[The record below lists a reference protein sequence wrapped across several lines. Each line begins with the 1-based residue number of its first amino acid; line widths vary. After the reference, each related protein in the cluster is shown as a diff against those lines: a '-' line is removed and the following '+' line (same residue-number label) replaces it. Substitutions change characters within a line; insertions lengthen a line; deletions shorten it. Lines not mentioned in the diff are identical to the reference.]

1 MENTKYIVAD
11 KEAVKPNMDGFV
23 DPFAAISAAKKRAN
37 ESGKPQVILCFV
49 REVNPVA
56 VIQNKEE

>member
-1 MENTKYIVAD
+1 MEKAKYIVTNKDAIS
-11 KEAVKPNMDGFV
+11 PNMEVFM
-23 DPFAAISAAKKRAN
+23 DPFAAISSAKQKAN

-49 REVNPVA
+49 REVNPVT

>member
-1 MENTKYIVAD
+1 MENAKYIVTD
-11 KEAVKPNMDGFV
+11 KEAINLNIKGFV
-23 DPFAAISAAKKRAN
+23 DPFAAISSAKQKAN

-49 REVNPVA
+49 REVNPVT